1 MPFKMERN
9 TSQRLGDVPEN
20 HVGKPELDENMG
32 ENGYIYTVYIISDLE
47 GKHVWET
54 LIHHFEKRMKKTQG
68 FSGLSR
74 GKWYRSQT
82 YYWDEKS
89 KMFWGCE

>member
-32 ENGYIYTVYIISDLE
+32 ENGYIYIYSIYNFRFG
-47 GKHVWET
+47 GKTCVGNADT
-54 LIHHFEKRMKKTQG
+54 SF
-68 FSGLSR
+68 
-74 GKWYRSQT
+74 
-82 YYWDEKS
+82 
-89 KMFWGCE
+89 